1 MSGID
6 REITLDRRHLAK
18 HLPNTPQSNRLL
30 QRGRSAHIFNDEDTL
45 FRVAQAI
52 IVEGT
57 HTGFARGYDRYG
69 LMFTEMIGVRIDPD
83 GSTLPLFYGEVKI
96 DADNQ
101 YHPIPRTRPSEE

>member
-45 FRVAQAI
+45 FRVAQLSLSKVPTQVLPEAT
-52 IVEGT
+52 IVM
-57 HTGFARGYDRYG
+57 D
-69 LMFTEMIGVRIDPD
+69 
-83 GSTLPLFYGEVKI
+83 
-96 DADNQ
+96 
-101 YHPIPRTRPSEE
+101 